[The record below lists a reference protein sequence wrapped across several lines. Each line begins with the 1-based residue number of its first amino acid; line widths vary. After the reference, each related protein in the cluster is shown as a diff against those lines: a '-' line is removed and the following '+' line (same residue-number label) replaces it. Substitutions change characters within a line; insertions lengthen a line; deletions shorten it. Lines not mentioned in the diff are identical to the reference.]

1 MGEWWKRSELC
12 IKVNVKQ
19 NLPHYIFSELIKLK
33 KWMYQ
38 NCENLKSWASNTLQ
52 DPNIENSPCISVSEA
67 DTSVNLPE
75 KIRLY
80 LGAKQ

>member
-1 MGEWWKRSELC
+1 MGERSELC
-12 IKVNVKQ
+12 IMVNVK
-19 NLPHYIFSELIKLK
+19 HFFWIDKFK

-52 DPNIENSPCISVSEA
+52 DPNTENSPCISVSEA